1 MIVETVRYV
10 IYELHAGYTLILYTV
25 SQRTVYV
32 SRPRDSNE
40 TLGRLISSTA
50 IPATLHSC
58 REARN
63 CRLYQRTF
71 FEVDAQQGTTE
82 QRYVWLNLGID
93 MVDVGKS
100 EFRYFEHIASA
111 IKRFKFEREN
121 TDEYF

>member
-1 MIVETVRYV
+1 MSTFHPFPRLPLELRRHIWEMIVETVRYV

-71 FEVDAQQGTTE
+71 FEV
-82 QRYVWLNLGID
+82 
-93 MVDVGKS
+93 
-100 EFRYFEHIASA
+100 EFRYRYGGRRKIRIPLLRAYR
-111 IKRFKFEREN
+111 IRN
-121 TDEYF
+121 